1 MEEQQA
7 EQQAVQLAE
16 QQAEQ
21 LPVILVN
28 LTGLHMVLSVVI
40 QLGVNLVLTVQTL
53 KPLMAGIV
61 QDVSVLVINL
71 VLSVLQVQ

>member
-1 MEEQQA
+1 MAEQQA
-7 EQQAVQLAE
+7 EQQA
-16 QQAEQ
+16 EQ
-21 LPVILVN
+21 LHVILVN

-53 KPLMAGIV
+53 KPIMAGIV